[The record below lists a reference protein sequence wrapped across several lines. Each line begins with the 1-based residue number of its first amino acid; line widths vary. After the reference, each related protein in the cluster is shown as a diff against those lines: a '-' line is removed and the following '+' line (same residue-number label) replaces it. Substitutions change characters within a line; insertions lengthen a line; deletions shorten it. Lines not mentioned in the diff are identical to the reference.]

1 MKEDYLNDPKYREMQ
16 LILEEEEI
24 RINRIKESDLKIY
37 LNKGKV
43 YYEYEGVAKLLKAY
57 NELRKEKIK

>member
-1 MKEDYLNDPKYREMQ
+1 M
-16 LILEEEEI
+16 EEEEV

-43 YYEYEGVAKLLKAY
+43 YYEYEGVTKLLKAY
-57 NELRKEKIK
+57 NELRKEIIK